1 MKPNVIYVLP
11 WKLSWFQQMLCE
23 AIQIVHEPM
32 SSGLRSG
39 LDLMPLQTPSA
50 TCWYSS
56 QPFRYDELCKSTEYQ
71 GTKPNLPSQVI
82 AARWLYDSEIDKQLV
97 METTGHSSTEGVRTY
112 TRTFETQHQAVS
124 DMQCKEDM
132 HSTLY
137 PSRKPQS
144 SKFVLIQGRSSTTEF
159 SNITSTIIP
168 ASFALHSCS
177 SVTININSH
186 TYMYI
191 ASCTPTCFTCTLTHY
206 L

>member
-11 WKLSWFQQMLCE
+11 WKPWWFQQMLCE
-23 AIQIVHEPM
+23 AVQIVHEPM
-32 SSGLRSG
+32 SSRLCSG

-50 TCWYSS
+50 TCWYFS
-56 QPFRYDELCKSTEYQ
+56 QPFQYHELCKSLTTGIPRYK
-71 GTKPNLPSQVI
+71 TKPSLQVI
-82 AARWLYDSEIDKQLV
+82 AATWLYDSEIDKQLV

-132 HSTLY
+132 HSTPY

-144 SKFVLIQGRSSTTEF
+144 SKFVLIQGWSSTAEF

-168 ASFALHSCS
+168 ASFAFHSCS
-177 SVTININSH
+177 SVPININSH
-186 TYMYI
+186 TYCI
-191 ASCTPTCFTCTLTHY
+191 
-206 L
+206 